1 MPLEPLLTIAIPT
14 YNGSRTIRNML
25 DLLLPQCNAQVELLI
40 SDNCSTD
47 NTEQIINEYKSKW
60 TYIEYHRNETNIGPD
75 ANFLQCMQ
83 MARGCFTWLV
93 SDDDIV
99 MEGAVEK
106 VLEYLSKHKDVGLV
120 YVTTRDFRGSYTG
133 ISNCTIHKPEVEEDL
148 YINDKVKFM
157 TYAGAYW
164 GFMSS
169 YICNTAR
176 FNGIENPERYYSTYW
191 LQSYIH
197 ALCAAG
203 DKTSLGIV
211 KGPCIGAGIY
221 VNTTNFDSALVNG
234 IYYKKLID
242 FMINKAGFDGKQLE
256 TLYA

>member
-120 YVTTRDFRGSYTG
+120 CDNKGFQGFLHWHLKLYNTQAGGRGG
-133 ISNCTIHKPEVEEDL
+133 FIH
-148 YINDKVKFM
+148 
-157 TYAGAYW
+157 
-164 GFMSS
+164 
-169 YICNTAR
+169 
-176 FNGIENPERYYSTYW
+176 
-191 LQSYIH
+191 
-197 ALCAAG
+197 
-203 DKTSLGIV
+203 
-211 KGPCIGAGIY
+211 
-221 VNTTNFDSALVNG
+221 
-234 IYYKKLID
+234 
-242 FMINKAGFDGKQLE
+242 
-256 TLYA
+256 